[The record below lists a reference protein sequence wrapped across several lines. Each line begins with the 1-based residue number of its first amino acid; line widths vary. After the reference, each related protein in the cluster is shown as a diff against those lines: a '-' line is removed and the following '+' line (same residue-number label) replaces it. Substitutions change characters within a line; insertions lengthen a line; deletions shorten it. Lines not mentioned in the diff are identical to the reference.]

1 VLARPFHRRRRSA
14 APVPPITQHH
24 ALRRASRAPG
34 RCASGRLPR
43 EGSRIWS
50 HPAAAAR
57 ARRALLLPGGR
68 RPGAGEARRVTGE
81 RDPGTTWW
89 WRPRARR
96 WRMRRTGRSPPPP
109 VARARARRGA
119 VTYPWDRA
127 RWWARSVR
135 NVRVHKDNTW

>member
-68 RPGAGEARRVTGE
+68 RPGAGEARRVSGE
-81 RDPGTTWW
+81 HDPGATWW

-96 WRMRRTGRSPPPP
+96 WRMRRTGRSPPPSRRSRSCAP
-109 VARARARRGA
+109 RRGHLP
-119 VTYPWDRA
+119 V
-127 RWWARSVR
+127 RSCTLVSTQR
-135 NVRVHKDNTW
+135 L